1 MSKGYKMFIVLKKKE
16 GVSILFKVQELR
28 EIIKLVD
35 SSSLDEFVYE
45 VDGAKLK
52 LKKNKGVVTE
62 VITPQAPAVVQQA
75 QPQAAPQ
82 PKEEP
87 KAEPKVEVKQEEKA
101 AAPAEKSSKLD
112 DPTLY
117 KITSPMVGT
126 FYRAPSP
133 DSPPYVQ
140 VGDKVEPDTVV
151 CIVEAMKLFNE
162 IEAEVKGEIVE
173 ILVENEQLVEFGQP
187 LFLVKPTE

>member
-1 MSKGYKMFIVLKKKE
+1 M
-16 GVSILFKVQELR
+16 FKVQELR

-45 VDGAKLK
+45 IDGAKLK
-52 LKKNKGVVTE
+52 LKKNNGVVTE
-62 VITPQAPAVVQQA
+62 VVAPKVQAVVQQT
-75 QPQAAPQ
+75 QP
-82 PKEEP
+82 
-87 KAEPKVEVKQEEKA
+87 AEPKVEAPKVEAEKVE
-101 AAPAEKSSKLD
+101 AAPEASAPTEKSVNLD
-112 DPTLY
+112 DPTLH

-126 FYRAPSP
+126 FYQAPSP
-133 DSPPYVQ
+133 DSPPYVK
-140 VGDKVEPDTVV
+140 VGDKVEPDTIV

-173 ILVENEQLVEFGQP
+173 VLVKNEQLVEFGQP

>member
-1 MSKGYKMFIVLKKKE
+1 MFIVLKKKE

-35 SSSLDEFVYE
+35 SSSLDEFTYE

-62 VITPQAPAVVQQA
+62 VIAPQAPAVVQQA
-75 QPQAAPQ
+75 QAQAAPQ

-87 KAEPKVEVKQEEKA
+87 KAEAKVEPKKEEEKA
-101 AAPAEKSSKLD
+101 SAPAAKSSNLD
-112 DPTLY
+112 DPTLV

-162 IEAEVKGEIVE
+162 IEAEIKGEIVE
-173 ILVENEQLVEFGQP
+173 ILAENEQLVEFGQP
-187 LFLVKPTE
+187 LFLVKPAE